1 MIRFGPGLGLRAAPE
16 RQPGAQPK
24 RVCWSESKLS
34 ASAVREVTESLWDQ
48 AGRRRGSTQSA
59 SAATGDAS
67 RAAARGSSGCGGPRP
82 GDQLGRPGTCGSP
95 NTSPRRSSRAG
106 DYMYQCADTQG
117 LAAVRRRRRA
127 PGEHRHRALVHGRGA
142 SRRPVRRLAG
152 DVVRLYRFP
161 PQAGGLLR
169 RQSRAGH
176 PAVTAGGLPRTPP
189 AVGDPGAGCGGPAGY
204 AGQIAG
210 LSRARPDGCRL
221 RCSFN

>member
-1 MIRFGPGLGLRAAPE
+1 MGSGRQAARLDAIGVGRRLE
-16 RQPGAQPK
+16 MHRG
-24 RVCWSESKLS
+24 RRL
-34 ASAVREVTESLWDQ
+34 
-48 AGRRRGSTQSA
+48 AGRV
-59 SAATGDAS
+59 D
-67 RAAARGSSGCGGPRP
+67 GGPRP

-161 PQAGGLLR
+161 PRAGGLLR

-210 LSRARPDGCRL
+210 SSRARPDGCRL